1 MASLPVLAA
10 RKLYTGPSE
19 LISFREGAD
28 LSADSKFS
36 KPNFVRDI
44 AAPASCWAVASR
56 ECSDVRMM
64 VVLVPFEEKGIEKC
78 GTVMPRLPWNVTA
91 VI

>member
-19 LISFREGAD
+19 LISFREDAD

-36 KPNFVRDI
+36 RVSNFVRDI

-56 ECSDVRMM
+56 ECSNVRMM
-64 VVLVPFEEKGIEKC
+64 VVLVPFEGKGIEMERNS
-78 GTVMPRLPWNVTA
+78 GNLTSGDY
-91 VI
+91 